1 MEIIRCEGLS
11 KIYQAGE
18 NKVFALDNVDLTIE
32 QGSFTAITGPQ
43 RQWQVYSAAPA
54 ERPGHPQ
61 QGARHLSGEEP
72 LRLQG

>member
-32 QGSFTAITGPQ
+32 Q
-43 RQWQVYSAAPA
+43 
-54 ERPGHPQ
+54 
-61 QGARHLSGEEP
+61 
-72 LRLQG
+72 

>member
-32 QGSFTAITGPQ
+32 HGSFTAMASTSPC
-43 RQWQVYSAAPA
+43 RKRPA
-54 ERPGHPQ
+54 
-61 QGARHLSGEEP
+61 LSV
-72 LRLQG
+72 

>member
-32 QGSFTAITGPQ
+32 KGALPPSP
-43 RQWQVYSAAPA
+43 APA
-54 ERPGHPQ
+54 
-61 QGARHLSGEEP
+61 AVASL
-72 LRLQG
+72 LCCTC